1 MSDQLIDIGLYAS
14 YALVFIAIIAAV
26 VGNVVNAVKN
36 PKSLIKSGIGIVAL
50 GLIFFIGYSMSPSV
64 IDPLGAKAF
73 SAVDI
78 DPELASTVN
87 TYRLVGGAFT
97 TTLVLV
103 IVAVAGLV
111 YSSVARILK

>member
-1 MSDQLIDIGLYAS
+1 MSDQLIDIGLYTS
-14 YALVFIAIIAAV
+14 YALVIIAILAAV
-26 VGNVVNAVKN
+26 IGNTVNSVKN

-50 GLIFFIGYSMSPSV
+50 GLIFFIGYSVSPTV
-64 IDPLGAKAF
+64 IDPLGVKAF

-78 DPELASTVN
+78 DTELESTVQ

-97 TTLVLV
+97 TTLVLL
-103 IVAVAGLV
+103 ILAVVGLV